1 MFENI
6 GGKIKGFAQAW
17 CWIILLGSVIAW
29 IILLSDGGAG
39 EWLPWIVL
47 LSGLAIVPSTWIIYG
62 FGQLVEDTHD
72 LSNDVRTLRNQSN
85 EPIAVVEDDE
95 LPEL

>member
-17 CWIILLGSVIAW
+17 CWLVLIGSIVAW
-29 IILLSDGGAG
+29 IILGLDWGLD

-47 LSGLAIVPSTWIIYG
+47 ISGLAIVPSAWVMYG
-62 FGQLVEDTHD
+62 IGQMVEDAHD
-72 LSNDVRTLRNQSN
+72 LADDVRALRNQAN
-85 EPIAVVEDDE
+85 EPVALVDDDE

>member
-17 CWIILLGSVIAW
+17 CWIILIGSVVAW
-29 IILLSDGGAG
+29 IILLSDWGAD

-47 LSGLAIVPSTWIIYG
+47 LSGLAIVPSAWVIYG
-62 FGQLVEDTHD
+62 FGQLIEDAHD
-72 LSNDVRTLRNQSN
+72 LSDDVRALRNQSN
-85 EPIAVVEDDE
+85 EPTAVVEDDE

>member
-6 GGKIKGFAQAW
+6 GGKIKSFAQAW
-17 CWIILLGSVIAW
+17 CWIILIGSVVAW
-29 IILLSDGGAG
+29 IILGSDWGLD

-47 LSGLAIVPSTWIIYG
+47 ISGLAIVPSAWVMYG
-62 FGQLVEDTHD
+62 IGQMVEDAHD
-72 LSNDVRTLRNQSN
+72 LADDVRALRNQAN
-85 EPIAVVEDDE
+85 EPVALVDDDE